1 MKKFFL
7 YNAIVAVV
15 IYAITMIVSA
25 KNPNV
30 ATSISGEYLGGSI
43 GMWFLSLFDFFAAK
57 KPTKREELQII
68 KIGLFVMDLL
78 AMASVCMLIYEWLH
92 VGWTVLFIIL
102 LVDGIA
108 LNFAL
113 RELNRELLKYPKEK
127 KQ

>member
-1 MKKFFL
+1 MRKFFL

-15 IYAITMIVSA
+15 ITVITMIVFA
-25 KNPNV
+25 KDAGHHY
-30 ATSISGEYLGGSI
+30 ATSISGGYLGGSI

-78 AMASVCMLIYEWLH
+78 AMASVCMLLYEWLH
-92 VGWTVLFIIL
+92 VEWPVLFIIL

-127 KQ
+127 